1 VVEEVELETNVLEFT
16 HKSFAYERSVEVEGT
31 AIALFRRT
39 ETESERKF
47 RPKLVHL
54 TVAIPRDWIVAD
66 LMADKLVARAGAA
79 TPSPAA
85 GGSAVESAAQ
95 PSRFAEGGTAWV
107 RHALADGGLLFVPE
121 EWAARLLDPAGLQRI
136 GLA

>member
-1 VVEEVELETNVLEFT
+1 VVEEAELETNVLEFT
-16 HKSFAYERSVEVEGT
+16 HKSFAYERTVEVEGT
-31 AIALFRRT
+31 EIALFRRT

-54 TVAIPRDWIVAD
+54 TVALPRAWIVAD
-66 LMADKLVARAGAA
+66 LTADKLVARAAEG
-79 TPSPAA
+79 TPSPSSA
-85 GGSAVESAAQ
+85 GSAVEAAAQ
-95 PSRFAEGGTAWV
+95 PSRFAEGGIAWV

-121 EWAARLLDPAGLQRI
+121 AWAGRLLGPAGLERI